1 MKGCDFSSPV
11 IKGIASSHSVGVAQV
26 CLRWVLQR
34 GCVMAVGTGANATT
48 AVRKATNFL
57 LCLNFV
63 SDLICQGTDRP
74 GQPARKGFG

>member
-57 LCLNFV
+57 RCLKVV
-63 SDLICQGTDRP
+63 SGLICQGTDRP
-74 GQPARKGFG
+74 GPP